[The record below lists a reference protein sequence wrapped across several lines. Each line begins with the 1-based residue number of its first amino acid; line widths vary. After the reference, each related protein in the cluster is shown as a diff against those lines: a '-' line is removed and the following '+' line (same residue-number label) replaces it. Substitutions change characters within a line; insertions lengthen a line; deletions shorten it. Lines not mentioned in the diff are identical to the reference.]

1 MSAPSSFFTE
11 LRRRH
16 VYRVAVA
23 YVIVGWLLIQFAT
36 QVFPVVSLPNWTST
50 LVVLLIAIG
59 LPIALIL
66 AWAFEMTPEGIRRT
80 EPAHSPEARPAEF
93 TQRVGKQLNTI
104 IIGVLAL
111 VIVLLLVE
119 RFLPRKAPAESVAAA
134 PSATASAPSG
144 SAPAKSIAVLP
155 FENLSED
162 KGNGYFASGMQDEI
176 LTRLAGIHDLQV
188 ISRTSTEKYAS
199 HPPDLKT

>member
-50 LVVLLIAIG
+50 LVVMLVAIG
-59 LPIALIL
+59 FPIALIL
-66 AWAFEMTPEGIRRT
+66 AWAFELTPEGIRRT
-80 EPAHSPEARPAEF
+80 EPAHSPEARAPEV

-104 IIGVLAL
+104 IIGVMAV
-111 VIVLLLVE
+111 VIVLLLGE
-119 RFLPRKAPAESVAAA
+119 RFLFRKASTESAA
-134 PSATASAPSG
+134 PAANTAAPANAPATPA
-144 SAPAKSIAVLP
+144 APAKSIAVLP

-162 KGNGYFASGMQDEI
+162 KGNGY
-176 LTRLAGIHDLQV
+176 
-188 ISRTSTEKYAS
+188 
-199 HPPDLKT
+199 